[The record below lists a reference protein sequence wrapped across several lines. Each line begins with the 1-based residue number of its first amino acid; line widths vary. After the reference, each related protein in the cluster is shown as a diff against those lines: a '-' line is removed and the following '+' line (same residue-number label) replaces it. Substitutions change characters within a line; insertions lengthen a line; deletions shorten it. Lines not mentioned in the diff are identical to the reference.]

1 MLWWALPT
9 LPISFAR
16 SDLTEALM
24 HWRVL
29 LVVALT
35 YLSVGLGGALP
46 AAAHRPDTSRDG
58 STPAQALPLAFRYRQ
73 QLVQQIRLSSR
84 PRPGLAAPAVTP
96 RASAARPAQGV
107 ASPALPRTPLTY
119 VLLRLRL

>member
-1 MLWWALPT
+1 MLGWVVPT
-9 LPISFAR
+9 LPVLFAR
-16 SDLTEALM
+16 SDLTEAPM

-46 AAAHRPDTSRDG
+46 AAAHRAGTNPYRSA
-58 STPAQALPLAFRYRQ
+58 PAQALPIAFHYRQ

-84 PRPGLAAPAVTP
+84 PRPGLPAPAVTP
-96 RASAARPAQGV
+96 GVFPARPAQEA
-107 ASPALPRTPLTY
+107 ASPALSRTPLTY
-119 VLLRLRL
+119 VLLQLRL